1 MASYSVFI
9 KPSAVEELENLPLK
23 LRRVIARK
31 IQSLAVDPR
40 PRESRK
46 LSDAELYRI
55 RQGDFRVLYDVQDK
69 ARVVVV
75 IKIGNRRD
83 VYR

>member
-9 KPSAVEELENLPLK
+9 KPSAVKELEKVPLK

-31 IQSLAVDPR
+31 ILSLAVDPR
-40 PRESRK
+40 PHGSQK
-46 LSDAELYRI
+46 LSGAELYRI
-55 RQGDFRVLYDVQDK
+55 RQGDFRALYDVQDK
-69 ARVVVV
+69 ARIVVV

>member
-9 KPSAVEELENLPLK
+9 KPSAVKELENLPLK

-46 LSDAELYRI
+46 LSGAELYRI
-55 RQGDFRVLYDVQDK
+55 RQGDSRVVYDVQDK

>member
-9 KPSAVEELENLPLK
+9 KPSAVKELENLPLK

-31 IQSLAVDPR
+31 ILSLAVDPR
-40 PRESRK
+40 PHGSQK
-46 LSDAELYRI
+46 LSGAELYRI